1 MRAMKLKM
9 AQNSLFAIL
18 LRSRWWVSLLAG
30 AAMALVA
37 RIVAPA
43 GYEGLAVFAAFPF
56 VVIGCIAA
64 WKQLRAPS
72 PARVA
77 QTLKLAG
84 EMPWPEFSAALEE
97 GFRRSGHE
105 VTRLADPAADF
116 ELVKAGRTTLV
127 SAKRWKAARLGIEP
141 LRDLQKAVDKREAQG
156 ALFVAMGDISDNALQ
171 FAKAQSIEL
180 MQASE
185 LAALL
190 HGVPLKRS

>member
-1 MRAMKLKM
+1 MHAMKLKM

-77 QTLKLAG
+77 QTLEAVRK
-84 EMPWPEFSAALEE
+84 MPWGEFSSALEE
-97 GFRRSGHE
+97 GFRRGGYQ
-105 VTRLADPAADF
+105 VNRVADATADF

-141 LRDLQKAVDKREAQG
+141 LRDLQAAVEKREAQG
-156 ALFVAMGDISDNALQ
+156 GLMVVLGDISDNALE
-171 FAKAQSIEL
+171 FAKAQRIEL
-180 MQASE
+180 MQAGD
-185 LAALL
+185 LATLVA
-190 HGVPLKRS
+190 LKRKG

>member
-18 LRSRWWVSLLAG
+18 LRSRWWVSFLAG

-56 VVIGCIAA
+56 VVIGCMAA

-77 QTLKLAG
+77 QTLEAVRA
-84 EMPWPEFSAALEE
+84 MPWGEFSSALEE
-97 GFRRSGHE
+97 GFRRGGHE
-105 VTRLADPAADF
+105 VTRLADAAADF

-141 LRDLQKAVDKREAQG
+141 LRDLQAAVEKREAQG
-156 ALFVAMGDISDNALQ
+156 GLIVVLGDISDNALE
-171 FAKAQSIEL
+171 FAKAQRIQL
-180 MQASE
+180 MQGSE
-185 LAALL
+185 LAAI
-190 HGVPLKRS
+190 VALKRKG